1 MQYEVHDLRQR
12 RLYDNSSPVLA
23 RLYNQIEAATKAF
36 EADHQLLLSTLPTQR
51 MVALLP
57 ILIILYNC
65 AIEIAFNSLW
75 VDLILAP
82 LPGCIQYF
90 SETHI
95 ISCNMQQVLS
105 DLLCR
110 HQTNSE
116 SSAFANGARGMYNSM
131 MESDR
136 KTLHKEDLLKLNF
149 DQFLAEFNH
158 ETIRSTLISPGKRN
172 HSFAHS
178 FYANYLAGLSPT
190 FVEFL
195 KRHGDLIDEWKF

>member
-1 MQYEVHDLRQR
+1 M
-12 RLYDNSSPVLA
+12 LA
-23 RLYNQIEAATKAF
+23 RLYKQVEAASTAF
-36 EADHQLLLSTLPTQR
+36 EADHQHLLSSLPSQR
-51 MVALLP
+51 MAALLP

-90 SETHI
+90 SETQI

-110 HQTNSE
+110 HQINGE
-116 SSAFANGARGMYNSM
+116 SSARASGARGMHNSVT
-131 MESDR
+131 ESDR

-158 ETIRSTLISPGKRN
+158 ETIRSTFITPGKRN